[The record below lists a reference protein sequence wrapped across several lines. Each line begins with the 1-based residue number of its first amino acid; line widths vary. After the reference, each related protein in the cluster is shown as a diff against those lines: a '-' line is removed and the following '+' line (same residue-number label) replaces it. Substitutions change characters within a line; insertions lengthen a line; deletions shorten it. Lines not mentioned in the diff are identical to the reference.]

1 MSGRNCAR
9 YVKVSL
15 ICVDL
20 IIFLSGLIM
29 LIGGSVIQSQINSQY
44 LLKNIGKRRNI
55 RSIELFIIL

>member
-20 IIFLSGLIM
+20 IIFLSGIIM
-29 LIGGSVIQSQINSQY
+29 LIGGSVIQSQINSQN
-44 LLKNIGKRRNI
+44 LLNNIGKMRNM
-55 RSIELFIIL
+55 RSTELFIIL

>member
-29 LIGGSVIQSQINSQY
+29 LIGGSVIQSQINSQN
-44 LLKNIGKRRNI
+44 LLKNIGKMRKI